1 MPGDDAAGHPPNP
14 LVQGP
19 DNEDRLTSTAMHTI
33 AFDTAISDHA
43 TASDGQFERERVIT
57 TVSPVVVRQ
66 HALPD
71 GEPRY
76 QEALGYSFLINSPKY
91 PGLCQMDDGSLILTL
106 TAALTGET
114 VVSEGVTLV
123 DEETRDDVL
132 LRSVRPGTQPLA
144 SVPTPPLATPTPTPA
159 APPCRLHALSAM
171 ISVAV
176 TRRTA

>member
-114 VVSEGVTLV
+114 VVDEGVTLV

-132 LRSVRPGTQPLA
+132 LRSVRPGP
-144 SVPTPPLATPTPTPA
+144 SPTPS
-159 APPCRLHALSAM
+159 PPCPPLHSPPPPPPRQRHP
-171 ISVAV
+171 VAYMLLV
-176 TRRTA
+176 L